1 MDFNSYLTV
10 TQIAFQVARLK
21 TDYPKPMCVGGGGV
35 QGCVRDELLFLD
47 GTDLKLMEL
56 IIGYTN
62 SHWSDFFLFFSYH
75 LKNSNN
81 KNIGL
86 SS

>member
-35 QGCVRDELLFLD
+35 QGCVRDELFVFRWDRFKID
-47 GTDLKLMEL
+47 GTD
-56 IIGYTN
+56 
-62 SHWSDFFLFFSYH
+62 HWIH
-75 LKNSNN
+75 
-81 KNIGL
+81 
-86 SS
+86 